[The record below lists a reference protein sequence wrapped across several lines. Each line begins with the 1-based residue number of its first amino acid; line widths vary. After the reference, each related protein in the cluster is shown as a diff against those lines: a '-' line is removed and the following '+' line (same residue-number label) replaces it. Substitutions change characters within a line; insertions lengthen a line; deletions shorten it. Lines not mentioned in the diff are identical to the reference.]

1 MKIATAIP
9 VLMLAPALSLGADS
23 DSTACDFMA
32 TLAAR
37 AVQAKDN
44 GADFVSF
51 MDKVE
56 GLDAPADVKASLKY
70 FVADAFDHGITPEHA
85 YTKSF
90 EECMS
95 ARKKK

>member
-1 MKIATAIP
+1 MKRAAAIP
-9 VLMLAPALSLGADS
+9 VLMLVPALSFAGDS
-23 DSTACDFMA
+23 DSTSCDFMA
-32 TLAAR
+32 SLAAR

-56 GLDAPADVKASLKY
+56 SLEAPDDVKASLKY
-70 FVADAFDHGITPEHA
+70 FVADAFDNGITPEHA